1 VHGRGAVNA
10 VGGAVALAASFPA
23 VLFRVVL
30 LIVVAFLTTLLSL
43 RLLGGRRGWGK
54 AAAATLLGW
63 GTALLVALGVN
74 GWEWG
79 ADGLVVHLLA
89 IGIPATMAAA
99 VILDLLARPGSLAL
113 GERAGLIVAPHP
125 VRALRQRVSVLRRY
139 RELVRLCQE
148 EGFGPFISATERAA
162 RSVEAPGVRLRRLL
176 ERAGG
181 VYIKLGQIAATRV
194 DLLPREVCDELAGL
208 QNRVR
213 AEPKERMVAILEADL
228 GGPVEHVFASFDWDP
243 LAAASIGQ
251 TYKARLHSGESVV
264 VKVQRPDI
272 QTLMERDLAALA
284 LLADLAQR
292 RTPFGQGLR
301 SGELLAQFAEGLR
314 AELDFRREALAM
326 TEMAT
331 LLHERSAVR
340 IPKVFGELSGRR
352 VLVQERFEGMTFSE
366 IQRLDNG
373 DVDRAA
379 LADQLLRTTLDQV
392 MRVGLFHADPHPGN
406 VFALPDGTLGLID
419 FGAVGR
425 LDPIQQ
431 AALIDIMIALAQRD
445 VGLLRDGVER
455 IAELSDTTSPEQLER
470 ALARVMAEHVHP
482 GGNVDPAALEDLV
495 SMLARFG
502 MRLPIDISLL
512 SRALVTVDGTLRA
525 LCPDLS
531 LVTAATEL
539 VGGRS
544 GEPVVDRKTMAR
556 DELLAMVPHLR
567 RLPER
572 VDRMLTLAG
581 RGELR
586 VRSVVD
592 EDSRRI
598 LRTLANRLLL
608 VLAGAA
614 FLFASALLLVA
625 TDAGPP
631 VSGDTG
637 LFDIFGYGGMLI
649 GVVLVLRVVAAIARD
664 GTT

>member
-1 VHGRGAVNA
+1 
-10 VGGAVALAASFPA
+10 
-23 VLFRVVL
+23 
-30 LIVVAFLTTLLSL
+30 
-43 RLLGGRRGWGK
+43 
-54 AAAATLLGW
+54 
-63 GTALLVALGVN
+63 
-74 GWEWG
+74 
-79 ADGLVVHLLA
+79 
-89 IGIPATMAAA
+89 
-99 VILDLLARPGSLAL
+99 
-113 GERAGLIVAPHP
+113 
-125 VRALRQRVSVLRRY
+125 
-139 RELVRLCQE
+139 
-148 EGFGPFISATERAA
+148 
-162 RSVEAPGVRLRRLL
+162 
-176 ERAGG
+176 
-181 VYIKLGQIAATRV
+181 
-194 DLLPREVCDELAGL
+194 
-208 QNRVR
+208 
-213 AEPKERMVAILEADL
+213 
-228 GGPVEHVFASFDWDP
+228 
-243 LAAASIGQ
+243 
-251 TYKARLHSGESVV
+251 VV

-314 AELDFRREALAM
+314 AELDFRREAEAM
-326 TEMAT
+326 TEMAV

-340 IPKVFGELSGRR
+340 IPKVFRELSGRR

-445 VGLLRDGVER
+445 VSLLRDGVER
-455 IAELSDTTSPEQLER
+455 IAELSDTTSPEELER
-470 ALARVMAEHVHP
+470 ALARVVAEHVHP
-482 GGNVDPAALEDLV
+482 GGSVDPAALEDLV
-495 SMLARFG
+495 SMLSRFG
-502 MRLPIDISLL
+502 MRLPTDISLL

-525 LCPDLS
+525 LSPDLS

-614 FLFASALLLVA
+614 FLFASAVLLVA
-625 TDAGPP
+625 TDAGPEI
-631 VSGDTG
+631 SGETG

-649 GVVLVLRVVAAIARD
+649 GVVLVLRVVAAVARD

>member
-1 VHGRGAVNA
+1 MV
-10 VGGAVALAASFPA
+10 
-23 VLFRVVL
+23 
-30 LIVVAFLTTLLSL
+30 
-43 RLLGGRRGWGK
+43 
-54 AAAATLLGW
+54 
-63 GTALLVALGVN
+63 
-74 GWEWG
+74 
-79 ADGLVVHLLA
+79 
-89 IGIPATMAAA
+89 
-99 VILDLLARPGSLAL
+99 
-113 GERAGLIVAPHP
+113 P
-125 VRALRQRVSVLRRY
+125 V
-139 RELVRLCQE
+139 
-148 EGFGPFISATERAA
+148 
-162 RSVEAPGVRLRRLL
+162 
-176 ERAGG
+176 
-181 VYIKLGQIAATRV
+181 
-194 DLLPREVCDELAGL
+194 
-208 QNRVR
+208 
-213 AEPKERMVAILEADL
+213 LEAEI
-228 GGPVEHVFASFDWDP
+228 GGPVEQVFAAFDWEP
-243 LAAASIGQ
+243 LASASIGQ
-251 TYKARLHSGESVV
+251 TYKARLHTGESVV

-272 QTLMERDLAALA
+272 QALMERDLAALA

-314 AELDFRREALAM
+314 AELDFRREADSM
-326 TEMAT
+326 SEMAM

-340 IPKVFGELSGRR
+340 IPQVFRAVSGRR
-352 VLVQERFEGMTFSE
+352 VLVQERLEGLTVSD

-379 LADQLLRTTLDQV
+379 LADQLLRTTLDQI

-431 AALIDIMIALAQRD
+431 SALIDIMIALAQRD

-455 IAELSDTTSPEQLER
+455 IAEVSDTTNPDELER
-470 ALARVMAEHVHP
+470 SLARVMAEHVHP
-482 GGNVDPAALEDLV
+482 GGNVDPAALEDLIA
-495 SMLARFG
+495 MLSRFG
-502 MRLPIDISLL
+502 MRLPTDISLL

-525 LCPDLS
+525 LNPDLS

-544 GEPVVDRKTMAR
+544 GEPVVDPKAMAR

-614 FLFASALLLVA
+614 FLLTSTWLLVA
-625 TDAGPP
+625 TEAGPRI
-631 VSGDTG
+631 SGETG
-637 LFDIFGYGGMLI
+637 LYDVFGYGGMLI

>member
-1 VHGRGAVNA
+1 VNRVAVP
-10 VGGAVALAASFPA
+10 VELATSIPS
-23 VLFRVVL
+23 VLLRVVL
-30 LIVVAFLTTLLSL
+30 LIAVAFVTTLLSL
-43 RLLGGRRGWGK
+43 RLLGSRRGWGK
-54 AAAATLLGW
+54 AAIATLIGW
-63 GTALLVALGVN
+63 GTAMLVALGVN
-74 GWEWG
+74 GWDWG
-79 ADGLVVHLLA
+79 ADGLSVQLLA

-125 VRALRQRVSVLRRY
+125 VRALRRRVSVLRRY

-148 EGFGPFISATERAA
+148 EGFGPFLSSAERAA
-162 RSVEAPGVRLRRLL
+162 RSVEAPGVRLRRVL

-181 VYIKLGQIAATRV
+181 LYIKLGQIAATRV
-194 DLLPREVCDELAGL
+194 DLLPREVCDELAEL

-213 AEPKERMVAILEADL
+213 AEPKERMVPVLEAEL
-228 GGPVEHVFASFDWDP
+228 GGPVDQVFAAFEWDP

-251 TYKARLHSGESVV
+251 TYKAQLHSGESVV
-264 VKVQRPDI
+264 VKVQRPDV
-272 QTLMERDLAALA
+272 QALMERDLAALA
-284 LLADLAQR
+284 LVADLAQR

-314 AELDFRREALAM
+314 AELDFRREADAM
-326 TEMAT
+326 SEMAMV
-331 LLHERSAVR
+331 LHERSAVR
-340 IPKVFGELSGRR
+340 IPKVFRELSGRR
-352 VLVQERFEGMTFSE
+352 VLVQERFEGLTFSD

-373 DVDRAA
+373 DVDRAS
-379 LADQLLRTTLDQV
+379 LADQLLRTTLDQI
-392 MRVGLFHADPHPGN
+392 MRAGLFHADPHPGN

-431 AALIDIMIALAQRD
+431 SALIDIMIALAQRD
-445 VGLLRDGVER
+445 VSLLRDGVER
-455 IAELSDTTSPEQLER
+455 IAELSDTTSAEELER
-470 ALARVMAEHVHP
+470 SLARLMAEHVHP

-495 SMLARFG
+495 AMLSRFG
-502 MRLPIDISLL
+502 MRLPADIALL

-531 LVTAATEL
+531 LLTAATEL

-572 VDRMLTLAG
+572 VDRLLTLAG

-614 FLFASALLLVA
+614 FLTTSAWLLVA
-625 TDAGPP
+625 TENGPRI
-631 VSGDTG
+631 SGETG
-637 LFDIFGYGGMLI
+637 LFDVFGYGGMLI